1 MAYAWGQERLGD
13 QYKQKTEKN
22 DGSYGPDKIIS
33 VANMY
38 FKNEEAKSDEEYM
51 KTYNVM
57 RLGDIAFEGNKSKH
71 FAHGRMVENTIGD
84 GIVSHVFDVF
94 EPIKPYDLLFWK
106 YLINNERIMGKIM
119 MRCTKASTMMTNL
132 VAKDFL
138 AETVSV
144 PSIKEQ
150 KEIGRLLASIDSL
163 ISLHQRKLE
172 KLQEI
177 KKSLLQNMLP
187 AEGEDRPKIRFGGY
201 TDAWGQE
208 RLGDV
213 ADIVG
218 GGTPS
223 TNVPEY
229 WDGDINWFAPAEL
242 AGQRFAFRSLRR
254 ITKAGLA
261 NSSAKMLPVGT
272 VLFTSRAGIGTT
284 AILTEEASTNQ
295 GFQSIVPHKDE
306 LDSYFVYSM
315 TPKLKKYGETK
326 GAGSTFVEV
335 SGKQMSNMPIMLPK
349 DFKEQQEI
357 GKFFQGLDD
366 LLSLH
371 QRSPFLAQTSP
382 ANALMT
388 RSMSLFS
395 SSWMMWR

>member
-1 MAYAWGQERLGD
+1 
-13 QYKQKTEKN
+13 
-22 DGSYGPDKIIS
+22 
-33 VANMY
+33 MY

-371 QRSPFLAQTSP
+371 QRKLEKLQQIKK
-382 ANALMT
+382 ALLEQM
-388 RSMSLFS
+388 FC
-395 SSWMMWR
+395 